1 MVFIEKGLDPYEHI
15 PMPILENEM
24 DLDDPDFFLE
34 DGEEDVSKL
43 AETYFIADRLYP
55 KVEEVLSTNIGR
67 SKFKDISA
75 KFIDR
80 NSEKLHTAGPMY
92 MIAFTDRD
100 KANYYSLFN
109 TNEKEIDEITME
121 VRKSLGIKSEFRYI
135 KQNPCL
141 FLLYCCLRYFTIHKD
156 NEGAKIALA
165 MYALAVYPSIFHKYY
180 KYGVSNPGAME
191 YTMDNLTNKFN
202 FKRAGNL
209 LNTLV
214 MSITNSFKSLHES
227 IIIGSDKEC
236 LRWVQRIRSD
246 QNSMMKKVRD
256 QYEKNRLAGN
266 QINSSLEMNSEGELI
281 DTYTNN
287 TSEVEL
293 VTRKV
298 ALPAIMNGVN
308 LKYAQAAGNIGHVSV
323 VDMRFYLSQILVNEN
338 ADSVTNFIQ
347 AILFIWLYDEHHTK
361 AEINGSAFLIWAGKL
376 FQRTNSNDPNIVLI
390 KSTLQ
395 QWSDMVGIT
404 QKFTREATRINYKKA
419 LFFYFIF
426 IIQYYNH

>member
-1 MVFIEKGLDPYEHI
+1 
-15 PMPILENEM
+15 
-24 DLDDPDFFLE
+24 
-34 DGEEDVSKL
+34 
-43 AETYFIADRLYP
+43 
-55 KVEEVLSTNIGR
+55 
-67 SKFKDISA
+67 
-75 KFIDR
+75 
-80 NSEKLHTAGPMY
+80 
-92 MIAFTDRD
+92 
-100 KANYYSLFN
+100 
-109 TNEKEIDEITME
+109 
-121 VRKSLGIKSEFRYI
+121 
-135 KQNPCL
+135 
-141 FLLYCCLRYFTIHKD
+141 
-156 NEGAKIALA
+156 

-191 YTMDNLTNKFN
+191 YTMDNLTNKFT